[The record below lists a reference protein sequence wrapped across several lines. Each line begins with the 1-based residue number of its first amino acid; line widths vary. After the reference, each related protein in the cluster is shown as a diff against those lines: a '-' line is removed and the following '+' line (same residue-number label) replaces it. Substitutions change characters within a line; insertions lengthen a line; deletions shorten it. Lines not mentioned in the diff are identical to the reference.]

1 MSALVAMS
9 AFFKNPFVLGGIGGL
24 AGGLF
29 SGSGGEPGDVIQYEY
44 QTTYAPTTQ
53 ITRTDTYAPQLQ
65 YAPTWNIQSP
75 GAQGAQLW
83 AKYAQDISPQNQ
95 GEVSPSQS
103 QAASLAAGIN
113 PMLLLAAGLAALY
126 VVRK

>member
-1 MSALVAMS
+1 MVLAPLAMVLR
-9 AFFKNPFVLGGIGGL
+9 NPLVLGGIGGL
-24 AGGLF
+24 VGGMF
-29 SGSGGEPGDVIQYEY
+29 SGGDGEPGEISQYEY
-44 QTTYAPTTQ
+44 QMTYAPTTQ

-75 GAQGAQLW
+75 GAQGAQFW

-103 QAASLAAGIN
+103 QAASQAAGLN
-113 PMLLLAAGLAALY
+113 PMLLLAAGLAALFI
-126 VVRK
+126 VRKT